1 MRFAHRSSPERR
13 LLGGVAPPFHGELH
27 FVQFEVPEFV
37 ADVGVPRDVRVQ
49 LEPSG
54 QSIGVVTDHRGV
66 EQLGA
71 EVVLL
76 VPSVHGEQELIEAGH
91 GAVVQEG
98 CGRPVPL
105 RGRAL

>member
-1 MRFAHRSSPERR
+1 
-13 LLGGVAPPFHGELH
+13 PFHGELH

-37 ADVGVPRDVRVQ
+37 ADVGVPRDLRVQ

-54 QSIGVVTDHRGV
+54 QSIGVVTDYRGV

-71 EVVLL
+71 EVELL
-76 VPSVHGEQELIEAGH
+76 VPSVHGEQELIEAGD

-98 CGRPVPL
+98 RGRPDPVEGPGL
-105 RGRAL
+105 VAQSGDNHAGD